1 MSLRT
6 WLKLG
11 TALDV
16 MLFFPATQMAI
27 NAINLALAY
36 SNSVMVG
43 AVALLFVALPVF
55 CVLGPLAAWRTH
67 AKRPDDLNAVFM
79 VAAPLVYAC
88 FLVLF
93 LLTN

>member
-6 WLKLG
+6 WLMLG
-11 TALDV
+11 TVLDAIV
-16 MLFFPATQMAI
+16 FLPAVQMAI

-36 SNSVMVG
+36 SDSALVG

-55 CVLGPLAAWRTH
+55 CVLGPLAGWRTH
-67 AKRPDDLNAVFM
+67 AKRGDDLNALFM
-79 VAAPLVYAC
+79 VGAPLVYAA

-93 LLTN
+93 LLNN

>member
-6 WLKLG
+6 WLLVG
-11 TALDV
+11 TVLDAIV
-16 MLFFPATQMAI
+16 FLPGAQMAI

-36 SNSVMVG
+36 SDSVMVG
-43 AVALLFVALPVF
+43 AVALLFVALPAF
-55 CVLGPLAAWRTH
+55 CVFGPLAAWRTH
-67 AKRPDDLNAVFM
+67 AKRPDDLNSVFM
-79 VAAPLVYAC
+79 VGAPLVYAG